1 MKIKTTLMASTAAL
15 LVLSGAAFAASPMA
29 GETLAADQTF
39 TYQDIDESPSIDPG
53 MVEDVSGSAVVRN
66 LFEGLMNQ
74 DADGNLIPGVA
85 TGYDLSDDKMTYT
98 FHLRADAKWSNGDP
112 VTAGDFV
119 KVKASYK
126 LSAAA
131 KTAAKKKAAPKKKD
145 SSKPKKAST
154 KKTTTKKAAPKKKAA
169 STPQA

>member
-119 KVKASYK
+119 YSWRR
-126 LSAAA
+126 
-131 KTAAKKKAAPKKKD
+131 
-145 SSKPKKAST
+145 
-154 KKTTTKKAAPKKKAA
+154 AA
-169 STPQA
+169 SPELASPYSWYLELMSIVNVGAVIAGFRAEIEAGGQPRAVQR